1 MISKSAKQRDI
12 EMERLRAALLTV
24 AKLVDADPVYLPLFE
39 RLEIEIALDESMR
52 DAITRARLIARQRA
66 MA

>member
-1 MISKSAKQRDI
+1 MITKSAKQRDI
-12 EMERLRAALLTV
+12 EIERLRAALLKV

-39 RLEIEIALDESMR
+39 RLEVEIALDQSMG

-66 MA
+66 MV

>member
-12 EMERLRAALLTV
+12 EMERLRTALLTV

-39 RLEIEIALDESMR
+39 RLEIEIALDESMG

>member
-12 EMERLRAALLTV
+12 EMERLRTALLTV

-39 RLEIEIALDESMR
+39 RLEIEIALDESMG
-52 DAITRARLIARQRA
+52 DAITRARLIVRQRA

>member
-1 MISKSAKQRDI
+1 MISKSAKQRNI

-39 RLEIEIALDESMR
+39 RLEVEIALDESMG

>member
-39 RLEIEIALDESMR
+39 RLEIEIALDKSMG

>member
-12 EMERLRAALLTV
+12 EIERLRAALLKV

-39 RLEIEIALDESMR
+39 RLEVEIALDQSMG

-66 MA
+66 MV

>member
-12 EMERLRAALLTV
+12 EMERLRTALLTV

-39 RLEIEIALDESMR
+39 RLEIEIALDESMG
-52 DAITRARLIARQRA
+52 DANTRARLIARQRA